1 MKTLCD
7 VCGNIKDA
15 SRLLCPFCGSRVDVT
30 EPVKKTGF
38 VHKTVNLEAGR
49 PVLEVALHRMQEI
62 IDDAIRNE
70 VKVLTLIH
78 GYGSSGKGGVIRSE
92 CRKML
97 GMLRGSSLLHPQIA
111 SMVHRKACEMI
122 GDPDPFRELKQAGND
137 QAECVCRQVRGQL
150 GSFRDYVLAGVI
162 GNTFDYA
169 VKDHDVTADFSRLTC
184 SNLHAPHIIEP
195 VDYS

>member
-7 VCGNIKDA
+7 VCGNTKDA

-30 EPVKKTGF
+30 EPVQKTGF

-49 PVLEVALHRMQEI
+49 PVLEVALHRMHEI
-62 IDDAIRNE
+62 IDDAIRND

-97 GMLRGSSLLHPQIA
+97 DFLKRKGVISDYIGGEDFNKRSGTVKSLLRRYPPLGVDKHLN
-111 SMVHRKACEMI
+111 R
-122 GDPDPFRELKQAGND
+122 GN
-137 QAECVCRQVRGQL
+137 QGITL
-150 GSFRDYVLAGVI
+150 VI
-162 GNTFDYA
+162 LSWGLLILPALVATTLFNATFL
-169 VKDHDVTADFSRLTC
+169 S
-184 SNLHAPHIIEP
+184 
-195 VDYS
+195 